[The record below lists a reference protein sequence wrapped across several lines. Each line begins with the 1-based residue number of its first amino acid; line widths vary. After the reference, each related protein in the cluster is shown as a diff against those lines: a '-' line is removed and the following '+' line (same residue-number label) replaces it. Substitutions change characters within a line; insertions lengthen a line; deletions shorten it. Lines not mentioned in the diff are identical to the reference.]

1 MEVDLVHIINE
12 IRSLKLESKS
22 FIIGWLSHTESKPSL
37 TRLLFLVID
46 HITAA
51 IVIRLHYHLYYR
63 LHKKLLLK
71 IVTWQSVKIQTSWGC
86 HDFSHYWKRSL
97 FTIKNSKHALASQ
110 PHWHQCM
117 DWMSSENEEG
127 IIQRKFSIYLMH
139 WLPILNNKKTSFI
152 DDSNKWLGP

>member
-51 IVIRLHYHLYYR
+51 IVIRLHYHLLNIVG

-117 DWMSSENEEG
+117 DWMSIDSFFRKRRRYHPAEVFNVSHALVAYFEQQKNFF
-127 IIQRKFSIYLMH
+127 QR
-139 WLPILNNKKTSFI
+139 W
-152 DDSNKWLGP
+152 